1 MSALCW
7 PPTRHAAW
15 EFFSFFFFF
24 GKNNNMIQIWSSCK
38 NNSAHPTALLT
49 ANVTWYYI
57 TKLSSL
63 IVLMEKKQLM
73 SILICSLC
81 MCTVSVF
88 CLCIFENESHEYL
101 GLLLLWRGS
110 SRGLAPLSWTD
121 RVMVLTDD
129 ASLWHRRAWA
139 DGWPVLPAGTNTAHQ
154 AEMKDAVANFKHRKL
169 NRSILPLSHSMK
181 WGTPEWLR

>member
-15 EFFSFFFFF
+15 VFFSFFL

-110 SRGLAPLSWTD
+110 SHGLRLCRELTGSWCWLMMRLCGTD
-121 RVMVLTDD
+121 GHGLTDGQCCLL
-129 ASLWHRRAWA
+129 AQTQLTRQKWRMLW
-139 DGWPVLPAGTNTAHQ
+139 LILNT
-154 AEMKDAVANFKHRKL
+154 VN
-169 NRSILPLSHSMK
+169 
-181 WGTPEWLR
+181 